1 MVARAFVLIDA
12 LPSKEKAV
20 FESLG
25 KVPEIIS
32 KRLLTQR
39 VGQGDII
46 VLLQAPDTDGLER
59 LITNQLRSVP
69 NVHTIIRVLPH
80 ATLLGPVRALM
91 DEMARE
97 VEARGKV

>member
-1 MVARAFVLIDA
+1 MTRAFVLIDA
-12 LPSKEKAV
+12 LPKREKDV
-20 FESLG
+20 FDSLG
-25 KVPEIIS
+25 KVQGVIGR
-32 KRLLTQR
+32 RLLPQR

-46 VLLQAPDTDGLER
+46 VLLEAPDADGLER

-91 DEMARE
+91 DEMYRE
-97 VEARGKV
+97 VEARGKA